1 MRIKGYHLF
10 DLPLK
15 QIHTVA
21 CLSRVGLRGRLIS
34 REVYFEV
41 EHSEEEIATL
51 KGGLFKGRSSSREV
65 FSKEIVFKGN
75 LFQSDGICVSDSSVL
90 AGSTFSLLDH
100 NDYVIIPYSFF
111 VPKATCSYFEILSN
125 CPPGGKRASGVNGQ
139 WCYAEEL
146 ACID

>member
-1 MRIKGYHLF
+1 MTGYVLLIRIKGYHLF

-21 CLSRVGLRGRLIS
+21 CLSRVGFRGRLIS
-34 REVYFEV
+34 REVHFEV

-75 LFQSDGICVSDSSVL
+75 LYSV
-90 AGSTFSLLDH
+90 
-100 NDYVIIPYSFF
+100 
-111 VPKATCSYFEILSN
+111 
-125 CPPGGKRASGVNGQ
+125 
-139 WCYAEEL
+139 
-146 ACID
+146 